1 LSEEDSEYEE
11 AKKQVFNRRYREK
24 PDPTL
29 SILHETSDTPIEDSD
44 VADLAESAIRR
55 KFGFREKVT

>member
-11 AKKQVFNRRYREK
+11 AKEQVFNRRFRR

-29 SILHETSDTPIEDSD
+29 MILAETSEVPIEDPD

-55 KFGFREKVT
+55 KFGFKVT

>member
-1 LSEEDSEYEE
+1 LSEEESLEE
-11 AKKQVFNRRYREK
+11 EVEERLFRRSRRK
-24 PDPTL
+24 PDATL
-29 SILHETSDTPIEDSD
+29 GVLAETSSVPIEDPD